1 MSNKRGPNSP
11 YRQPLPPAAEP
22 LPPAPPKPM
31 YMLGLTG
38 DTTADYLDPQL
49 NGGPDAF
56 QIINMQ
62 TPQGPMTK
70 FILGRT
76 VWDHYAAAALAEL
89 IAATTSRADGALST
103 ADAKDAARIAA
114 AFADALIEEK
124 RKRDPQH
131 MLIQAPGD
139 KRILLP

>member
-1 MSNKRGPNSP
+1 MSNKTMGPGSP
-11 YRQPLPPAAEP
+11 YRQDPPGQEK
-22 LPPAPPKPM
+22 PPAPPKPM

-38 DTTADYLDPQL
+38 DTTPDYLDPKL

-62 TPQGPMTK
+62 TPQGAITK

-76 VWDHYAAAALAEL
+76 VWDHYAAAAMAEI
-89 IAATTSRADGALST
+89 IAATVTRQDGTLS
-103 ADAKDAARIAA
+103 APDAKDAARIAA

-124 RKRDPQH
+124 RQRDPQR
-131 MLIQAPGD
+131 MVIEAPED
-139 KRILLP
+139 KRIFLP